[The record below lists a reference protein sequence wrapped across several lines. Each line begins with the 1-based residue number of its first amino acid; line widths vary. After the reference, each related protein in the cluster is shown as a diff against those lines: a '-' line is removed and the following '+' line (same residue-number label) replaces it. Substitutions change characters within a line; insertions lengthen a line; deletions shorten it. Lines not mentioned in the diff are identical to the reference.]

1 MAKKKSRNFS
11 KGKGRWKLYLL
22 ALLVLA
28 GGFAYA
34 WYWWEMRQW
43 APDEAIY
50 PDQGVSIGEGQGLV
64 GFETVRALGG
74 KFAYVEASRGSG
86 GQDARFVRNLEAAK
100 LAGLQVGAMHIFD
113 PCEGADGQSANFV
126 RVVPRDPDL
135 LPPVLLLD
143 ETADACESRVSDAAV
158 ESELM
163 ILINQVEL
171 HVGKPVILKPS
182 RDFEMRYRISGRVER
197 DLWLMRDRFLPDYA
211 GRPWLLWSA
220 NAARVT
226 EASDEPIEWVV
237 VQP

>member
-1 MAKKKSRNFS
+1 MAKKKSRKTT
-11 KGKGRWKLYLL
+11 KGKGRWKLHLL
-22 ALLVLA
+22 ALMVLA
-28 GGFAYA
+28 GLAAAG
-34 WYWWEMRQW
+34 WYWWDMRYW
-43 APDEAIY
+43 APAEAIY
-50 PDQGVSIGEGQGLV
+50 PDQGVSVSESQGII

-74 KFAYVEASRGSG
+74 KFAYVEASRGSN
-86 GQDARFVRNLEAAK
+86 GQDARFVRNLDAAER
-100 LAGLQVGAMHIFD
+100 AGLQVGALHLFD
-113 PCEGADGQSANFV
+113 PCEAADGQSANFA

-135 LPPVLLLD
+135 LPPVLLLNK
-143 ETADACESRVSDAAV
+143 TAEACESRVSDAAV

-182 RDFEMRYRISGRVER
+182 KAFEVRYRIAGRVER

-220 NAARVT
+220 NAARAT
-226 EASDEPIEWVV
+226 QASNEPVEWVV